1 MHRVQHKI
9 AMHLSL
15 DFELPANKA
24 AEAAQ
29 KVLHLLAQE
38 GYLHV
43 ETMEWEKDV
52 PWEKELKPSHKT
64 GKGGNSHSHKE
75 EK

>member
-9 AMHLSL
+9 AMHLAM
-15 DFELPANKA
+15 DFSMPADRA
-24 AEAAQ
+24 AEAAG

-43 ETMEWEKDV
+43 ETMEWEEDV
-52 PWEKELKPSHKT
+52 PWEKESFSSYKSKQDIKT
-64 GKGGNSHSHKE
+64 RTKE
-75 EK
+75 G